1 MRQTHSAIKKV
12 NDFHLRRAVGHLRQG
27 GVVAHATEGV
37 WGLACNP
44 FDCRAVSRILAI
56 KGRSPDKGLILIGAS
71 ADCFAPE
78 LTPLTASQR
87 QAVQSTWPGPVSW
100 VLPSQRFPVW
110 ITGAGQRRSPTV
122 AVRVPGHAQARA
134 LCTRFG
140 GPLVST
146 SANPSGVSATERV
159 LRVRRW
165 FGDAVDFIIPGQ
177 TLGRQGPSQLRT
189 LAGEVL
195 R

>member
-1 MRQTHSAIKKV
+1 M
-12 NDFHLRRAVGHLRQG
+12 
-27 GVVAHATEGV
+27 AHATEGV

-44 FDCRAVSRILAI
+44 FDCRAVARILAI
-56 KGRSPDKGLILIGAS
+56 KGRSPDKGLILIGAD
-71 ADCFAPE
+71 ADRFAPE
-78 LTPLTASQR
+78 LGPLTAADR

-100 VLPSQRFPVW
+100 VLPSERFPVW
-110 ITGAGQRRSPTV
+110 ITGAGRSPRPTV

-134 LCTRFG
+134 LCARFG

-146 SANPSGVSATERV
+146 SANPSGVPATDSA

-165 FGDAVDFIIPGQ
+165 FRGAVDYIVPGH

-189 LAGEVL
+189 LAGEML

>member
-1 MRQTHSAIKKV
+1 MRQSHPAIKKI
-12 NDFHLRRAVGHLRQG
+12 NDFHLRQAVRHLRRG

-44 FDCRAVSRILAI
+44 FDCQAVARILAI
-56 KGRSPDKGLILIGAS
+56 KGRHPDKGLIVVGAD

-78 LTPLTASQR
+78 LAPLSPADRTAI
-87 QAVQSTWPGPVSW
+87 QSTWPGPVSW
-100 VLPSQRFPVW
+100 VLPTERFPTW
-110 ITGAGQRRSPTV
+110 ITGAGLSPRPTV
-122 AVRVPGHAQARA
+122 AARVPGHGQARA
-134 LCTRFG
+134 LCARFG

-146 SANPSGVSATERV
+146 SANPSGVPATDSA

-165 FGDAVDFIIPGQ
+165 FRDQVDFIVPGQ

>member
-1 MRQTHSAIKKV
+1 MSGCRLNSKV

-37 WGLACNP
+37 WGLACDP
-44 FDCRAVSRILAI
+44 FDCQAVARILAI

-78 LTPLTASQR
+78 LTSLTATDR
-87 QAVQSTWPGPVSW
+87 QAVQATWPGPVSW
-100 VLPSQRFPVW
+100 VLPSERFPVW
-110 ITGAGQRRSPTV
+110 ITGAGLGPRPTV

-134 LCTRFG
+134 LCARFG

-146 SANPSGVSATERV
+146 SANPSGVSATDSV

-165 FGDAVDFIIPGQ
+165 FGDAVDFIAPGQ

>member
-1 MRQTHSAIKKV
+1 MR
-12 NDFHLRRAVGHLRQG
+12 HLRHG

-37 WGLACNP
+37 WGLACDP
-44 FDCRAVSRILAI
+44 FDCQAVARILAI

-71 ADCFAPE
+71 PDCFAPE
-78 LTPLTASQR
+78 LEPLTAPER
-87 QAVQSTWPGPVSW
+87 RAVQSTWPGPVSW
-100 VLPSQRFPVW
+100 VLPTARFPVW
-110 ITGAGQRRSPTV
+110 ITGAGRRPRPTV

-134 LCTRFG
+134 LCARFG

-146 SANPSGVSATERV
+146 SANPSGVSATANV

-165 FGDAVDFIIPGQ
+165 FGDLVDFIAPGQ
-177 TLGRQGPSQLRT
+177 TQGRLGPSQLRT

>member
-1 MRQTHSAIKKV
+1 M
-12 NDFHLRRAVGHLRQG
+12 
-27 GVVAHATEGV
+27 AHATEGV

-44 FDCRAVSRILAI
+44 FDCRAVARVLAI
-56 KGRSPDKGLILIGAS
+56 KGRSPNKGLILIGDS

-78 LTPLTASQR
+78 LAPLTAADR
-87 QAVQSTWPGPVSW
+87 RAVQSTWPGPVSW
-100 VLPSQRFPVW
+100 VLPSTRFPVW
-110 ITGAGQRRSPTV
+110 ITGAGMAPRPTV

-134 LCTRFG
+134 LCARFG

-146 SANPSGVSATERV
+146 SANPSGVPATDSV

-165 FGDAVDFIIPGQ
+165 FRDAVDFIAPGQ